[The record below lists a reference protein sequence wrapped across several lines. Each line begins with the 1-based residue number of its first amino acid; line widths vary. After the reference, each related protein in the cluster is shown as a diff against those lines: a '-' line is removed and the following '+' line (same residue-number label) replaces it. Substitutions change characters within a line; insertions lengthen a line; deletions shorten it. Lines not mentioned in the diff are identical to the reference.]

1 MGDRSAVPVL
11 KSVLSERSREAIVRH
26 EAAEALAAIADP
38 EVLPLLREFIS
49 DPVQEVS
56 DTCKIAVQKLE
67 WEQSDD
73 GKSEKDKLSMNPY
86 ASVDPAPPAAE
97 TDVDVLKKN
106 LLDESAPLFDR
117 YRAMFALRNKGDKE
131 SVLALAEG
139 KTKICS
145 QMDTRNL
152 SSCLRGPW
160 PAILFTKPVF
170 WCRATGLESG
180 MGEK

>member
-1 MGDRSAVPVL
+1 MFNRVNMRVKICGITEVDQALAIAGHGATHLGCICVPQSPRYLVP
-11 KSVLSERSREAIVRH
+11 
-26 EAAEALAAIADP
+26 EALAAIADP

-145 QMDTRNL
+145 QMDARNL
-152 SSCLRGPW
+152 
-160 PAILFTKPVF
+160 
-170 WCRATGLESG
+170 
-180 MGEK
+180 